1 MIKVYMKDETA
12 EGQSFDFHKDTIYI
26 GRASDNDVQIRDKSV
41 SRKHL
46 KIIKRD
52 DKYFISD
59 LGSKNGT
66 FVHGEPLSPNT
77 EIEIEEGIPIVVG
90 MSVVCLG
97 RVCLEN
103 VMPFLDSL
111 SEDAELFIQDRPMTS
126 EKNMELI
133 NRVSRLLMQSSDIND
148 VLSKILESILNL
160 LTRIDRGVIIL
171 TDDKTGKVLDVIIR
185 SRKGANKSVRLYSR
199 TVVNRVMREKKAIM
213 MRDTRDETKVEASS
227 SMQIMNVQSVMC
239 VPLVSK
245 SRVRGVIYVD
255 SVSAPHGFRTEDLSL
270 LTALSSPAAI
280 AIENAALYSDYLEET
295 KDSR

>member
-1 MIKVYMKDETA
+1 MIKVYMKDETS
-12 EGQSFDFHKDTIYI
+12 EGQSFDFHNDTIYI
-26 GRASDNDVQIRDKSV
+26 GRSPDNDVQIRDRSV

-52 DKYFISD
+52 DKYFIQD
-59 LGSKNGT
+59 LKSKNGT
-66 FVHGEPLSPNT
+66 FVHGDQVSPDS
-77 EIEIEEGIPIVVG
+77 EFEIEEGIPILVG

-97 RVCLEN
+97 TACLEN

-148 VLSKILESILNL
+148 VLRKILDSILDL

-171 TDDKTGKVLDVIIR
+171 VDDKTGKILDVIIR
-185 SRKGANKSVRLYSR
+185 SKKGTNKTVRLYSR
-199 TVVNRVMREKKAIM
+199 TVVNRVMKERKAIM
-213 MRDTRDETKVEASS
+213 MRDTRDESKVDASS
-227 SMQIMNVQSVMC
+227 SMQLMNVQSVMC

-245 SRVRGVIYVD
+245 ARVRGVIYVD

-280 AIENAALYSDYLEET
+280 AIENAELYSNYVED
-295 KDSR
+295 KGS

>member
-1 MIKVYMKDETA
+1 MIKVYMKDETS
-12 EGQSFDFHKDTIYI
+12 EGQSFDFQKDIIYV
-26 GRASDNDVQIRDKSV
+26 GRLPDNDVQIRDKSV

-46 KIIKRD
+46 KIMKRD
-52 DKYFISD
+52 DRYFIED
-59 LGSKNGT
+59 LESKNGT
-66 FVHGEPLSPNT
+66 FVHGDQVIPDVEF
-77 EIEIEEGIPIVVG
+77 EIEEGIPILVG

-97 RVCLEN
+97 KACLEN

-133 NRVSRLLMQSSDIND
+133 NRVSRLLMQSADISD
-148 VLSKILESILNL
+148 VLKKILDSILEL

-171 TDDKTGKVLDVIIR
+171 TDDKTGKILDVIIR
-185 SRKGANKSVRLYSR
+185 SKKGSNKTVRFFSR
-199 TVVNRVMREKKAIM
+199 TVVKRVMMERKAIM
-213 MRDTRDETKVEASS
+213 MRDTRDESKVDASS
-227 SMQIMNVQSVMC
+227 SMKLMNVQSVMC

-280 AIENAALYSDYLEET
+280 AIENAALYSEYLEE
-295 KDSR
+295 KRS

>member
-12 EGQSFDFHKDTIYI
+12 EGQSFDFHKDVIYV
-26 GRASDNDVQIRDKSV
+26 GRAPDNDVQIRDRSV

-46 KIIKRD
+46 KIMIRD
-52 DKYFISD
+52 NRYFIED
-59 LGSKNGT
+59 LKSKNGT
-66 FVHGEPLSPNT
+66 FVHGDQVPPDVEF
-77 EIEIEEGIPIVVG
+77 EIEEGTPVLVG

-97 RVCLEN
+97 KACLEN

-111 SEDAELFIQDRPMTS
+111 SENAELFIQDRPMTS

-133 NRVSRLLMQSSDIND
+133 NRVSRLLMQSSDISE
-148 VLSKILESILNL
+148 VLKKILDSILDL

-171 TDDKTGKVLDVIIR
+171 MDDETGKILDVIIR
-185 SRKGANKSVRLYSR
+185 SKKGKNKSVRLYSR
-199 TVVNRVMREKKAIM
+199 TVVKRVLMERKAIM
-213 MRDTRDETKVEASS
+213 MRDTRDESKVETSS
-227 SMQIMNVQSVMC
+227 SMKLMNVQSVMC

-245 SRVRGVIYVD
+245 AKVRGVIYVD

-280 AIENAALYSDYLEET
+280 AIENAALYSNYLHENNN
-295 KDSR
+295 